1 MSISSKIVVP
11 SFSTPKGISPIGE
24 STYAREAWKEWAMDI
39 HEWLGMLM
47 VDADRLKANDR
58 VDPYLCTYQVP
69 NPASGPRDVVQL
81 QWRGVIPSCAIHQ
94 VWTDLWQV

>member
-1 MSISSKIVVP
+1 
-11 SFSTPKGISPIGE
+11 
-24 STYAREAWKEWAMDI
+24 MDI